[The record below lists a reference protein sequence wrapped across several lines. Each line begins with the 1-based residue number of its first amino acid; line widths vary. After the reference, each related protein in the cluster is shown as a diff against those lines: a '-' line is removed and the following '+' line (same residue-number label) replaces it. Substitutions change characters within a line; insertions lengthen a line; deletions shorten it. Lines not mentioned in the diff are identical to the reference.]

1 MKSKYEKI
9 EQQSTT
15 EIVAVILR
23 DMKTLEFWKPI
34 IVSLIVT
41 PFVLFAGVVS
51 AGGGHGDLIWFKVLF
66 PYSGLQA
73 FIFQSAALGILLMIV
88 QFPVYGTILAFASKG
103 KSFALTGLILTVVHI
118 SATVLCFVFLDTT

>member
-15 EIVAVILR
+15 EFVAVILR

-41 PFVLFAGVVS
+41 PLALFAGGVS
-51 AGGGHGDLIWFKVLF
+51 AGGGHGDFVWLKILF
-66 PYSGLQA
+66 PYSLLQA
-73 FIFQSAALGILLMIV
+73 FIFQSVALSFLLAIV
-88 QFPVYGTILAFASKG
+88 QFPVYGIILAYTG
-103 KSFALTGLILTVVHI
+103 KRRSFGLTGLILTVVHI
-118 SATVLCFVFLDTT
+118 SATVLCFILVDTT